1 MDSSRQERVTA
12 KLVARMVTGPRAGE
26 HPTVQSGPTNKW
38 EGASGHQHQ
47 IDVSVEWAGER
58 LILVECKVAVRNT
71 SISVSDALVHYGR
84 VHDIQRRLHGLQVEG
99 WLVTNKPI
107 QAGATKICSHYGITV
122 HTVTSPTEFML
133 EFRPRAGEGPVH
145 VHIGVTD
152 GAVFGDEVSA
162 TVIHNG
168 QVADG
173 AVVGDQMSATVI
185 PGRFVVR
192 EQIE

>member
-1 MDSSRQERVTA
+1 MDSSRQELVTA
-12 KLVARMVTGPRAGE
+12 KLVAGMITGPGAGE

-38 EGASGHQHQ
+38 EGASGHRHQ

-58 LILVECKVAVRNT
+58 LILVECKFAGPNRG
-71 SISVSDALVHYGR
+71 ISVSDALVHYGR
-84 VHDIQRRLHGLQVEG
+84 VHDIQQRLPDLQVEG

-107 QAGATKICSHYGITV
+107 QPGATKICSHYGITV
-122 HTVTSPTEFML
+122 HTVTSPSEFML
-133 EFRPRAGEGPVH
+133 EFRPRPGEGPVH

-152 GAVFGDEVSA
+152 GAAVSDEMSA

-173 AVVGDQMSATVI
+173 AVVGDKMSATVI
-185 PGRFVVR
+185 RDG
-192 EQIE
+192 EKI